1 MYSNLEQ
8 EFVSLLE
15 ENQNILHKICK
26 LYTADLASHQD
37 LFQEMV
43 IQLWKSYPKFKGD
56 SKFSTWAYRVS
67 LNTAISLYRGRK
79 TKITTVDWDNSLA
92 NIRYEEYNSEEEERL
107 KSLYEAVR
115 QLSDIDKALVY
126 MYLEDKDYSEISETL
141 GISEVN
147 ARVKMNR
154 IKTKLK
160 SMLTKQKIA

>member
-26 LYTADLASHQD
+26 LYTVDLASHQD

-79 TKITTVDWDNSLA
+79 IKITTVDWDNSLA
-92 NIRYEEYNSEEEERL
+92 NIRYEEYNTEEEERL

-126 MYLEDKDYSEISETL
+126 MYLENKDYSEISETL

-160 SMLTKQKIA
+160 NMLAKQKIA